1 MGTSLEELYPD
12 LGNKIKAFTDDVTK
26 LKTTKLSNVSGYTNQ
41 IQSMEK
47 DRQGLG
53 LDMKE
58 MRSELPILN
67 ADFQD
72 LSNADQQ

>member
-1 MGTSLEELYPD
+1 
-12 LGNKIKAFTDDVTK
+12 
-26 LKTTKLSNVSGYTNQ
+26 
-41 IQSMEK
+41 MEK

-72 LSNADQQ
+72 LSNAD